1 MKRNQTGQ
9 SLVEM
14 ALISPFLIM
23 ILLMVIDCGRA
34 AYDYSTLAGAAR
46 EGARA
51 AVTTGSSRP
60 DNGAVLTAVEKNA
73 IGLSLGSSSCVNDPP
88 PASPAMASNTGLVYV
103 GAPTGAGLGAP
114 NAPAGQA
121 PAGAGVC
128 QAVVPSY
135 AGHHPLSVTIKY
147 NFKPLTPFGSQFFPS
162 GIVMTVTSTMSTE
175 Y

>member
-1 MKRNQTGQ
+1 MKHKQRGQ

-23 ILLMVIDCGRA
+23 ILLTVIDCGRA
-34 AYDYSTLAGAAR
+34 AYDYSTLAAAAR

-51 AVTTGSSRP
+51 AITTGNNRVI
-60 DNGAVLTAVEKNA
+60 GAVVQNA
-73 IGLSLGSSSCVNDPP
+73 FGLALSAGSCANDT
-88 PASPAMASNTGLVYV
+88 PAPSPTMSPNTGFVYV
-103 GAPTGAGLGAP
+103 GGGNGNLTP

-121 PAGAGVC
+121 PASAAGC

-135 AGHHPLSVTIKY
+135 AGHNPLTVTIRY
-147 NFKPLTPFGSQFFPS
+147 SFMPLTPFGSQFFPG